1 MAADRRSDEELLVGA
16 RDDDEAFAVFYRR
29 YERPVL
35 GFLVRAVGR
44 GDVAADLAAEVFAEL
59 VLSLGRFDP
68 AAGTASGWLFGIT
81 RNVLARARA
90 RGRVEDRARR
100 KLGLPV
106 LGLDDEAIERIE
118 TSAADGRALE
128 LLDGL
133 PDAQRV
139 AVRARV
145 VDERAYGEIAHQLQC
160 SPSVARKRVS
170 RGLASLRSMLKED
183 Q

>member
-1 MAADRRSDEELLVGA
+1 MAVDRRSDEELLVRA
-16 RDDDEAFAVFYRR
+16 REEDEAFAVFYRR
-29 YERPVL
+29 YEGPVL

-68 AAGTASGWLFGIT
+68 VAGTASGWLFGIT

-106 LGLDDEAIERIE
+106 LALGDETIERIE
-118 TSAADGRALE
+118 TSAADGRALA
-128 LLDGL
+128 LLEGL
-133 PDAQRV
+133 PDSQRV

-145 VDERAYGEIAHQLQC
+145 VDELGYDEIARELRC

-170 RGLASLRSMLKED
+170 RGLAALRSMLKEG